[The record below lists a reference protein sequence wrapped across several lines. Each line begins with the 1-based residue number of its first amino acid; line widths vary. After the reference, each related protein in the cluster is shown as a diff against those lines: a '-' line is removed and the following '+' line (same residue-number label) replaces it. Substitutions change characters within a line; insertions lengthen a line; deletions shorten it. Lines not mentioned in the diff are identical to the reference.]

1 MLDDDSNDS
10 IETRRLKRISKEL
23 EVENGLKQ
31 SWEMMKLKKKKKLA
45 YKVIIEK
52 EKKIKRGVHE
62 KLL

>member
-31 SWEMMKLKKKKKLA
+31 S
-45 YKVIIEK
+45 
-52 EKKIKRGVHE
+52 
-62 KLL
+62 

>member
-1 MLDDDSNDS
+1 
-10 IETRRLKRISKEL
+10 
-23 EVENGLKQ
+23 
-31 SWEMMKLKKKKKLA
+31 MMKLKKKKKLA